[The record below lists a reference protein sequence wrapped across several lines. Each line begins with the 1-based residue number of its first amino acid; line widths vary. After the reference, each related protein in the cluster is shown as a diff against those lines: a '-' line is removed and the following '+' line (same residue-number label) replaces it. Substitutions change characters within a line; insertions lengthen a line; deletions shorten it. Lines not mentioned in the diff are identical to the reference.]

1 MVVSPPILVG
11 AEQCIHW
18 YGVNGFGLN
27 FNKALSFISKKK
39 KNSGFN
45 IKNIYNC
52 KLNVKLMSNI
62 IIFSFIL

>member
-39 KNSGFN
+39 KKKIVDSTLKIFIIANW
-45 IKNIYNC
+45 
-52 KLNVKLMSNI
+52 MS
-62 IIFSFIL
+62 S